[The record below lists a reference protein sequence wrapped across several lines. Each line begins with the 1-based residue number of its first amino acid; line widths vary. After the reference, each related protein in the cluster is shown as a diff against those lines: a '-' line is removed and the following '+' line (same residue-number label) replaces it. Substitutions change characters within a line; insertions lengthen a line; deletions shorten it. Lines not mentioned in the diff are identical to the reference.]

1 MDRQGR
7 GGGRWSGT
15 DGWIER
21 WNRTPRSG
29 VGGGRGVGPRSSPPD
44 RSKTL
49 ENRTKNVELGVETIH
64 RSNLCT
70 GEGEGSGRR
79 VAIRATVLPARVSIA
94 STIRFISVDT
104 TVYALPLIHASRRR
118 RRTASTSF
126 SSPFSMSTVYVYIY
140 ERNRRRR
147 DELDAI

>member
-1 MDRQGR
+1 MLVRDPLLL
-7 GGGRWSGT
+7 
-15 DGWIER
+15 IA
-21 WNRTPRSG
+21 PK
-29 VGGGRGVGPRSSPPD
+29 
-44 RSKTL
+44 RSKT
-49 ENRTKNVELGVETIH
+49 EQRTLNSALK
-64 RSNLCT
+64 RSIDPT
-70 GEGEGSGRR
+70 SARGEGEGSGRR

-140 ERNRRRR
+140 MREIGEEGTSWMRFNKNLKFSGINNTITRKGK
-147 DELDAI
+147 